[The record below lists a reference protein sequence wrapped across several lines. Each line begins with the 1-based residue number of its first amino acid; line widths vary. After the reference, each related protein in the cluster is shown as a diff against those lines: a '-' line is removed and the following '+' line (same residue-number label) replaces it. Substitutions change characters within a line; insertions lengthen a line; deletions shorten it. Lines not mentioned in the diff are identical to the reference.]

1 MCEISDP
8 EIRPIT
14 SAFWMLFFIAGES
27 LSILACNW
35 LCWRSVAGF
44 LVMANIICIMGIL
57 WIHDTPGW
65 LLETGK
71 FEQAE
76 KALNFYNTDPNSL
89 IHRDK
94 KENNGN
100 TNNISCSELVEWYRK
115 TNTGSEDIW
124 NSKQG
129 NAHSSNR

>member
-1 MCEISDP
+1 
-8 EIRPIT
+8 
-14 SAFWMLFFIAGES
+14 
-27 LSILACNW
+27 
-35 LCWRSVAGF
+35 
-44 LVMANIICIMGIL
+44 MANIICIMGIL